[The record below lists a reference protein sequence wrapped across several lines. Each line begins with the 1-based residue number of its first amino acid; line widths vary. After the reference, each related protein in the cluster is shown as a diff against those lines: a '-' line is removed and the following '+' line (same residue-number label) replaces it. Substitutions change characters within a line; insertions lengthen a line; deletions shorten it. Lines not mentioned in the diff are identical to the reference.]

1 MKKLKRYY
9 TRDELE
15 RATTVSVPAAAK
27 ILGIGE
33 STAYRHADN
42 GVIPVFRIG
51 GRRVVP
57 AKWLREQI
65 DITGDTS
72 GLRTDPTTLPPAA

>member
-1 MKKLKRYY
+1 LSKIKRYY
-9 TRDELE
+9 THEELE
-15 RATTVSVPAAAK
+15 RATTLSIAATAI

-42 GVIPVFRIG
+42 GVIPVLRIG

-65 DITGDTS
+65 DITGDAS